1 MLLNTV
7 GNPGEESI
15 QLVICAIFK
24 DCKKFIAAVTSHK
37 QRDSAEA
44 DRILEKSFNN
54 IFPVDMIIKFVH
66 GQKIGK
72 IYHHTCQIDRKRC
85 VIIFF
90 NDRITA
96 ETVRDTGQWIGIC
109 NAV

>member
-24 DCKKFIAAVTSHK
+24 DCKKFIAAVTPHE
-37 QRDSAEA
+37 AEIQGGQVENVGKIPNQ
-44 DRILEKSFNN
+44 DISGR
-54 IFPVDMIIKFVH
+54 MIIKFVH
-66 GQKIGK
+66 GRKIGK
-72 IYHHTCQIDRKRC
+72 IYHHTCQIVRKRC
-85 VIIFF
+85 VIILF

>member
-37 QRDSAEA
+37 TKGQRGGRQD
-44 DRILEKSFNN
+44 
-54 IFPVDMIIKFVH
+54 
-66 GQKIGK
+66 IGK
-72 IYHHTCQIDRKRC
+72 I
-85 VIIFF
+85 F
-90 NDRITA
+90 
-96 ETVRDTGQWIGIC
+96 
-109 NAV
+109 